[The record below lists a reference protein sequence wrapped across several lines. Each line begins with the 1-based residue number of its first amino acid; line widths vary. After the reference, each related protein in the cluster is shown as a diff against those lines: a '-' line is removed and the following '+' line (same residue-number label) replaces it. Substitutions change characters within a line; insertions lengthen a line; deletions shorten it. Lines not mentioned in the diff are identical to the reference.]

1 MSTRQVATGQITN
14 NTPFDMM
21 LQSADL
27 SWGNWL
33 RRPLATIFKGASQQ
47 AFIGQGKPWT
57 ASGTQGSLQYALI
70 EGPPPPAGQPV
81 PPSAVLGMI
90 TVNFDDPWSGS
101 NSTAGTVSSTP
112 RFTVSAFVPSSGSAV
127 TFIYQ
132 IAGK

>member
-1 MSTRQVATGQITN
+1 MSTRQVATGQISN
-14 NTPFDMM
+14 NTAFDMV
-21 LQSADL
+21 LQSSDL

-33 RRPLATIFKGASQQ
+33 QTPLATIFKNSTQQ
-47 AFIGQGKPWT
+47 AFVGQGKPWT

-101 NSTAGTVSSTP
+101 NNTNGTVSSTP
-112 RFTVSAFVPSSGSAV
+112 RFTVSGFVPSSGSAV
-127 TFIYQ
+127 TFNYHVT
-132 IAGK
+132 GK